1 VKFIAMIP
9 MLPIILSAGNW
20 SERDRALTALPV
32 ENIIIEEVAEP
43 EDLALAGPLQDES
56 SDGIPED
63 VPEDIGR
70 LLAKYAGKYGL
81 PLDVVI
87 RLSEV
92 ESNHGEY
99 ARSVHTN
106 FDGSYDIG
114 ILALNSNFIEYFS
127 QRYYEGIPSEFNP
140 YDPEDNI
147 QTGLAYLAHLN
158 RLTGGNL
165 SSAVAAYNC
174 GYRSMLTG
182 EIPSSTK
189 RYVNAVVYGVKL

>member
-1 VKFIAMIP
+1 MKFIAMIP
-9 MLPIILSAGNW
+9 MLPFLLTAGNW
-20 SERDRALTALPV
+20 SERDRVSTALPM
-32 ENIIIEEVAEP
+32 EIIEIEKEAEP
-43 EDLALAGPLQDES
+43 EVIVQAGTLQEELTS
-56 SDGIPED
+56 RIPEG

-70 LLAKYAGKYGL
+70 LLVKYAGKYGL
-81 PLDVVI
+81 PLEVVV

-99 ARSVHTN
+99 ARSVRTN

-114 ILALNSNFIEYFS
+114 ILALNSNFIDYFS
-127 QRYYEGIPSEFNP
+127 QRYFEGVPSEFDP

-182 EIPSSTK
+182 DIPPSTK
-189 RYVNAVVYGVKL
+189 RYVNAVVYGIKL